1 MLSNRTRDAVEKKFK
16 VNKVFSNGSANIE
29 DLSRPSEDVMTSV
42 SALRD
47 EQKEADYNHQSSGHY
62 EYNADSIIIGAVP
75 SLVGAV
81 DVKMCLFTVVVGQAS
96 PFVEFCLYRDDD
108 DTLRFPTIP
117 VGRNTTEDG
126 KTQLTKVYA
135 GWNAKIE
142 YRGFVTFGNEKVL
155 VYEWKG
161 ATSDSLDTGS
171 ISSRWW
177 RVLSCEIVNHRKML
191 SFPIREDVC
200 DFFLENSEFLFLRDE
215 RDVVY
220 ETPSVGYYGSHHKN
234 IAVTSVL
241 GLRREGPTAM
251 LGPYYYFGSYERA
264 IHNAIRSSS
273 RKPVEVDGELIT
285 VDDEGRYD
293 KGGLVRFALFM
304 GKTKV
309 MMARDTDDADQSEIS
324 IVLAES
330 DSFVKKTMKIRDVD
344 ATWVTDFNS
353 VRHGKHII
361 NVEGK
366 EDTTFLPQI
375 VVKDYN
381 QQAPLSYYYVSTN
394 QEPDGAVIE

>member
-1 MLSNRTRDAVEKKFK
+1 MSVHC
-16 VNKVFSNGSANIE
+16 SCW
-29 DLSRPSEDVMTSV
+29 TSV
-42 SALRD
+42 
-47 EQKEADYNHQSSGHY
+47 
-62 EYNADSIIIGAVP
+62 
-75 SLVGAV
+75 
-81 DVKMCLFTVVVGQAS
+81 TVH
-96 PFVEFCLYRDDD
+96 VEFCLYRDDD
-108 DTLRFPTIP
+108 GTLRFPTIP
-117 VGRNTTEDG
+117 VGRNTAEDG
-126 KTQLTKVYA
+126 KAKLTEVYA
-135 GWNAKIE
+135 EWNAKIE

-161 ATSDSLDTGS
+161 DTSNSLDTGS
-171 ISSRWW
+171 LISRWW
-177 RVLSCEIVNHRKML
+177 RALSCEIVNHRRML
-191 SFPIREDVC
+191 SFPIRDDVC
-200 DFFLENSEFLFLRDE
+200 DFFLENSEFLFLRDD

-220 ETPSVGYYGSHHKN
+220 ETPSVGYHGSHYKN
-234 IAVTSVL
+234 TAVTSVL
-241 GLRREGPTAM
+241 GLRREGPTAS

-264 IHNAIRSSS
+264 MHHAIRSPS
-273 RKPVEVDGELIT
+273 RKPVEVDGKLIT

-324 IVLAES
+324 IELAES